1 MRTSRKIFLALVLTL
16 AVAAVMSVCAFA
28 FDINTDLPSGVT
40 KDDAKWKASG
50 YSDVDTEAGWYMM
63 SSGDSDYSTP
73 DGGFPTFA
81 SLNSSRFY
89 WNKTTGE
96 AVWLVTAQ
104 NMSGDSGEE
113 GVVSLKNVTAAT
125 RQKFYAYA
133 SCFVDV
139 TNKTGNAFK
148 THFAGGTSEKS
159 QYVTQNATNY
169 PIYERYIQAGTA
181 SKQWSNVIVTAQA
194 YADFVAYKATLGY
207 AEDANVSDTA
217 HQDLL
222 VEWAYNN
229 IAHYKN
235 LRNCK
240 EAGALYRMAW
250 IFNELANNGYV
261 FKTIEIRAAKGVTP
275 YFGTVGLVSKL
286 IEAETILFDSKI
298 NDLRLT
304 NTTRGLFIGNAALKT
319 LGHVTYDA
327 EMTGAYTGNVTE
339 GVVNLSG
346 FAKVT
351 PYTPSST
358 TYFFSEIFQSAG
370 MTDVVWFNSIK
381 SGDTEYAGLID
392 YRALYGA
399 SSLKTLTLTA
409 PLTAIAKQGLR
420 DCTAL
425 TTIDLK
431 GGVAESAEVHSEAFY
446 NVKQAITV
454 NVYSAVDEAR
464 ANAIFAS
471 WSNVTVVNNS
481 ATEAAITS
489 DGYSIRID
497 DSSAFYKGPALRAEF
512 TLLKEKVDD
521 VKAKEGYDLA
531 DYGIVVFSENTY
543 NAYGSADAIIAAIQ
557 GGLDETAQKKIKMV
571 TAANGPYVSVNAKG
585 DKTFAAAITGIDEA
599 NYDSAV
605 YTYAY
610 AAWSNGTD
618 TKYTYTT
625 YVSARVPGKSAHS
638 LYDATVFAFA
648 NGVVNSQNFKM
659 STDVELWEILKKGAF
674 SITDG
679 EQKAFSTL
687 VTVTPKYEF
696 DADNKF
702 TYLDLPL
709 HAWRYYLSSA
719 TASPAWNAYA
729 HSLEETSSTN
739 VVWSILRDGND
750 LVVVYRRADG
760 IADDAVATVPAIRD
774 RSYSGYAPY
783 SSNYLAPASTS
794 TPLVDGELV
803 YGTASTNGFG
813 KTQNAYSPILSDAN
827 EAKITALV
835 VDYGVNKITG
845 GALENTTVNSLTT
858 IVYPEG
864 ITTGGKFLNYN
875 YFVENVIYAS
885 DNKTSITEE
894 TQADDFGAIA
904 DLSGLSG
911 FTLNYAFSYARK
923 VENAILPKSVSTWS
937 GLEEGF
943 REAYAIKR
951 VWTVDAEVP
960 EDGTID
966 LTGAKN
972 LRSFAKN
979 CFTRTSENAAITAPT
994 IILPENFMG
1003 ISTYGYNVSEAD
1015 PCSQIFGADM
1025 SFTVVLTNIKALTAS
1040 AKDGNGDWSL
1050 MSFYDNMQAKLAAG
1064 TLTSARADNL
1074 NKLTFVCEVN
1084 GETKSMKIS
1093 EWRTYLVAQGLY
1105 TPAA

>member
-1 MRTSRKIFLALVLTL
+1 MRTSRKILLALVLTL
-16 AVAAVMSVCAFA
+16 VVAAVMSVCAFA
-28 FDINTDLPSGVT
+28 FDINTDLPQGVT
-40 KDDAKWKASG
+40 NEDAKWKASG
-50 YSDVDTEAGWYMM
+50 YSDVDTEEGWYMIA
-63 SSGDSDYSTP
+63 SGDLDFSTP

-81 SLNSSRFY
+81 SLNGSRFY

-96 AVWLVTAQ
+96 AVWLVISS

-113 GVVSLKNVTAAT
+113 SVFSVKNPTTSAK
-125 RQKFYAYA
+125 QKFYAYA

-139 TNKTGNAFK
+139 ANTTGNTFKTG
-148 THFAGGTSEKS
+148 FASGQTEIA
-159 QYVTQNATNY
+159 QYVTQNATKY
-169 PIYERYIQAGTA
+169 PIYNRYITAGTA
-181 SKQWSNVIVTAQA
+181 SKQWSNVYVTADA
-194 YADFVAYKATLGY
+194 YAAFVAYKAELGY
-207 AEDANVSDTA
+207 AEEDAAVSDTA

-229 IAHYKN
+229 IAGYKN
-235 LRNCK
+235 ARNCQ

-286 IEAETILFDSKI
+286 IEAKTILFDSKI

-304 NTTRGLFIGNAALKT
+304 NATRGLFIGNKALRT
-319 LGHVTYDA
+319 LAHVTYDA

-351 PYTPSST
+351 PYTPSNV
-358 TYFFSEIFQSAG
+358 TYFFSEILQEAG

-399 SSLKTLTLTA
+399 TSLKTLTLTA
-409 PLTAIAKQGLR
+409 PLTSIARQGLR
-420 DCTAL
+420 DCKAL
-425 TTIDLK
+425 TTIDLR
-431 GGVAESAEVHSEAFY
+431 GGVAEDATVDSEAFHS
-446 NVKQAITV
+446 VKQEITV
-454 NVYSAVDEAR
+454 YVYSDADLAR
-464 ANAIFAS
+464 AQTLFAS
-471 WSNVTVVNNS
+471 WSNITVVNNS
-481 ATEAAITS
+481 AAKGAIIA

-497 DSSAFYKGPALRAEF
+497 DTSALYKGPALRAEF
-512 TLLKEKVDD
+512 TLLKEKVDE
-521 VKAKEGYDLA
+521 VKTKEGYDLA
-531 DYGIVVFSENTY
+531 DYGVVVFSEATFNTY
-543 NAYGSADAIIAAIQ
+543 GSLDALLAAIAD
-557 GGLDETAQKKIKMV
+557 GLDENEQKKIKMV
-571 TAANGPYVSVNAKG
+571 SAVNGPYVSVNAKG
-585 DKTFAAAITGIDEA
+585 DKTFAAAITGIPEL

-610 AAWSNGTD
+610 ATWSNGTD
-618 TKYTYTT
+618 TKYTYIT
-625 YVSARVPGKSAHS
+625 YTSTRVTGKQAHS
-638 LYDATVFAFA
+638 LYDATVFAFR

-659 STDVELWEILKKGAF
+659 STEVELWDILKKGAF
-674 SITDG
+674 SIANG

-709 HAWRYYLSSA
+709 HAWRFYKSSA
-719 TASPAWNAYA
+719 TASPAWNSYA

-739 VVWSILRDGND
+739 IVWSILRDGND

-760 IADDAVATVPAIRD
+760 IADDAVATVPDIRD
-774 RSYSGYAPY
+774 RAYSGYAPY
-783 SSNYLAPASTS
+783 SSNYLAPASDS
-794 TPLVDGELV
+794 TLLVEGELV
-803 YGTASTNGFG
+803 YGTSSTNGFC

-835 VDYGVNKITG
+835 LDYGVNNITG
-845 GALENTTVNSLTT
+845 GAFENTTVSTLAT

-894 TQADDFGAIA
+894 TQADGFGAIA

-911 FTLNYAFSYARK
+911 FSLSYAFSDARK
-923 VENAILPKSVSTWS
+923 VENVILPKSISNWS

-943 REAYAIKR
+943 KYAYAIKR
-951 VWTVDAEVP
+951 VWAVGADVP
-960 EDGTID
+960 ADGTID
-966 LTGAKN
+966 LTGASA

-979 CFTRTSENAAITAPT
+979 CFTDTSRNAAIKAPT
-994 IILPENFMG
+994 IILPASFIGVNSYAY
-1003 ISTYGYNVSEAD
+1003 IVKEAD
-1015 PCSQIFGADM
+1015 PCTQIFGKDM
-1025 SFTVVLTNIKALTAS
+1025 SFTVKLNDIKALTTVEKVS
-1040 AKDGNGDWSL
+1040 DDWSL
-1050 MSFYDNMQAKLAAG
+1050 MAFYDNMQALLAAG
-1064 TLTSARADNL
+1064 SLTSDRADNL

-1084 GETKSMKIS
+1084 GETKSMTIA